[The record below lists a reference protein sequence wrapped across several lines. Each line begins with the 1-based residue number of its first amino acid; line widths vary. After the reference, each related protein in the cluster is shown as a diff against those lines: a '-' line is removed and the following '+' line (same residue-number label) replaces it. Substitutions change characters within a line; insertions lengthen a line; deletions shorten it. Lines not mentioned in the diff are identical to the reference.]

1 MQPNGKR
8 RSAAT
13 SAALAAVLGAA
24 IFGCNQSPQTGKP
37 GTKQESQATKT
48 AAVGNG
54 HPDRA
59 DSTSDLKRIII
70 LENGNSPFWDAAR
83 AGLQDAE
90 KELKLKQAGLRA
102 TLEVNDGT
110 PGGQLE
116 KLQQFNSQSDIVGVG
131 VSALDA
137 DNVAVVEEMRKLQKK
152 GVQVVTVDSDVSRE
166 KFRDCRFAFIGTDNR
181 VGGRELGAC
190 ARGLRPTGGGYV
202 TFVGRTGA
210 QNAIERIDGF
220 KEGAGPKFQ
229 SLDSMPDDTD
239 RARARDNVRT
249 AIQNHK
255 DKLKTLVGIWS
266 YNAPAIADVV
276 KELERRKD
284 YTIVVFDAEPIAI
297 QQISAGLIDAMVVQN
312 PYQMGYQGVRLMK
325 ALHENDQKTVREM
338 LPHQGQPEGDLFDTG
353 LKIVV
358 PNSQSPL
365 TRDLFGAKTE
375 FLTLDAFKQWL
386 ARYSLEGS

>member
-1 MQPNGKR
+1 LTQVLSSYILKKHQKYPPSAIRVRADFSRGFFHAAEWKASQ
-8 RSAAT
+8 RSDVCRA
-13 SAALAAVLGAA
+13 GGG
-24 IFGCNQSPQTGKP
+24 FGSRDLWLQQSPQTGKP

-152 GVQVVTVDSDVSRE
+152 GVQVRDGRFGRQPRKISRLPLRLH
-166 KFRDCRFAFIGTDNR
+166 RDR
-181 VGGRELGAC
+181 
-190 ARGLRPTGGGYV
+190 
-202 TFVGRTGA
+202 
-210 QNAIERIDGF
+210 
-220 KEGAGPKFQ
+220 
-229 SLDSMPDDTD
+229 
-239 RARARDNVRT
+239 
-249 AIQNHK
+249 
-255 DKLKTLVGIWS
+255 
-266 YNAPAIADVV
+266 
-276 KELERRKD
+276 
-284 YTIVVFDAEPIAI
+284 
-297 QQISAGLIDAMVVQN
+297 
-312 PYQMGYQGVRLMK
+312 
-325 ALHENDQKTVREM
+325 
-338 LPHQGQPEGDLFDTG
+338 
-353 LKIVV
+353 
-358 PNSQSPL
+358 
-365 TRDLFGAKTE
+365 
-375 FLTLDAFKQWL
+375 
-386 ARYSLEGS
+386 